1 MKFVGANVNPRI
13 AGEARQQGT
22 VNYFIGRPE
31 QWRTKIP
38 VYSRVRYSS
47 LYPGIDLV
55 FYGNNRE
62 LEYDL
67 VVSPGSDPGQ
77 IKLGISG
84 AENMRIDEDGNL
96 ILKTSAGDVA
106 QQKPKIYQRKG
117 TNLVAVAGDY
127 VINGKN
133 NEVGF
138 RRG

>member
-1 MKFVGANVNPRI
+1 MNQITTRKENLPQANESAPTVLRMKFVGANANPRVT
-13 AGEARQQGT
+13 GEARQQGT
-22 VNYFIGRPE
+22 INYFIGRPE

-67 VVSPGSDPGQ
+67 VVSPGADPEQ

-84 AENMRIDEDGNL
+84 AENH
-96 ILKTSAGDVA
+96 A
-106 QQKPKIYQRKG
+106 P
-117 TNLVAVAGDY
+117 
-127 VINGKN
+127 
-133 NEVGF
+133 
-138 RRG
+138 